1 MSDSAPTSSSV
12 PSSSAVSRTSQ
23 FAKYKACFYDLLTWK
38 NLYVSGGSFAG
49 ALIALYLFKY
59 VNVVK
64 LFFNF
69 AYIAL
74 GTAIAV
80 EFAGRTI
87 KGGPGFVSSF
97 RGSGNY
103 FVISKD
109 IVDPLFNEFTVL
121 VNFLLVEFQQ
131 IVFVENFPLTVFAF
145 VVSYFTYFLVHYVS
159 LWSLAVVGVTVAFAA
174 PPVYLKFQEEI
185 DAQVAA
191 ANKIID
197 KKISELKVQAN
208 KHLGQAAGIAKGY
221 FDQTLD
227 KVGYKRNLPPV
238 PAAEPVATEPS
249 PPAVPVAAE

>member
-1 MSDSAPTSSSV
+1 MSESV
-12 PSSSAVSRTSQ
+12 PASSSAPSSPAVSPQ

-38 NLYVSGGSFAG
+38 NLYISGGSFAG
-49 ALIALYLFKY
+49 ALTTLYLFKY
-59 VNVVK
+59 VNVIK

-69 AYIAL
+69 AYLAL

-80 EFAGRTI
+80 EFAGRTV

-97 RGSGNY
+97 RGSGSY

-109 IVDPLFNEFTVL
+109 VVDPIFSEFTVL

-145 VVSYFTYFLVHYVS
+145 VVSYFTYILVHYVS
-159 LWSLAVVGVTVAFAA
+159 LWSLAVFGVIVAFSA
-174 PPVYLKFQEEI
+174 PPVYLKFQKEI
-185 DAQVAA
+185 DAHVAA

-197 KKISELKVQAN
+197 EKTGELKVKAN
-208 KHLGQAAGIAKGY
+208 EHFGIAAGVAKGY
-221 FDQTLD
+221 VHQALD

-238 PAAEPVATEPS
+238 PAPGPAATEPS
-249 PPAVPVAAE
+249 PTNGPVTAE